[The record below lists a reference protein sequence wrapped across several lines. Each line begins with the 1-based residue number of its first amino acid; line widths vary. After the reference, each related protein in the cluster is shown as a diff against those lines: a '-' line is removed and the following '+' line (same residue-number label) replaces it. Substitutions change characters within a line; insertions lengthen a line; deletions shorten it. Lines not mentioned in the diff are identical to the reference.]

1 MLRDLRTSD
10 IFKMSKIIKKM
21 GIKVETKDKSQ
32 EQVGADL
39 ILTVF
44 ENIHLAENEF
54 YEFFGD
60 LCGKTPEEFAKLPFE
75 ETLAILKKFKEI
87 PGINTFFQGASQ

>member
-1 MLRDLRTSD
+1 
-10 IFKMSKIIKKM
+10 M
-21 GIKVETKDKSQ
+21 GIKVDTKDKTQ

-44 ENIHLAENEF
+44 ENIHLAEQEF

-60 LCGKTPEEFAKLPFE
+60 LCNKTPEEFKKLPFE
-75 ETLAILKKFKEI
+75 ETLEILKEFKKI
-87 PGINTFFQGASQ
+87 PGINNFFRQASQ